1 MLLSVE
7 SLLTTLQHWSN
18 WLMQLWFS
26 IEHSRF
32 GSWKMAGM
40 EVLQSFKYILL
51 HLQWSPAALTYTH
64 TLSRCAHIAHTLSPS
79 FRHHYT
85 HADAH
90 KQLAANYSL
99 FNYFA
104 CCPLWWLPWPF
115 PPERLLHS
123 ASASP
128 PSWRLLAPMFQTRS
142 QKAGPRNRPSERLR
156 PIKSILP
163 ST

>member
-1 MLLSVE
+1 MLSLCWPHYSTGQTDSCSFGLALNILDLALGRWQERKCCDLSNTFFFTC
-7 SLLTTLQHWSN
+7 SDHRQHS
-18 WLMQLWFS
+18 
-26 IEHSRF
+26 
-32 GSWKMAGM
+32 
-40 EVLQSFKYILL
+40 YI
-51 HLQWSPAALTYTH
+51 H
-64 TLSRCAHIAHTLSPS
+64 TLSRYVHIAHTPSPS